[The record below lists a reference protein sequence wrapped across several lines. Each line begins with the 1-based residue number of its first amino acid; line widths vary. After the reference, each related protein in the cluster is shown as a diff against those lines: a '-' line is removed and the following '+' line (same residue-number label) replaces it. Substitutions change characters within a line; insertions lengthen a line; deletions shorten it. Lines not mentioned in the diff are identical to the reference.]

1 MFFVIFLQVNAGD
14 WRCLCVSVCVCV
26 RVFCSIA
33 CNVTNSKQV
42 HIDFDTGPTYQVSRR
57 RAPGSSQQ
65 RLSVVRSL
73 HASPYHGSG
82 NSGRIQL

>member
-1 MFFVIFLQVNAGD
+1 MPVTGAVFV
-14 WRCLCVSVCVCV
+14 CLCV

-73 HASPYHGSG
+73 HVSAYHSTG
-82 NSGRIQL
+82 NSARTVIVSLIVSEL